1 MKKVLVIYGTR
12 PEAIKLAPLIAT
24 LKTNLNF
31 KTLVLRTNQH
41 QELLSGIWNLWGL
54 VDDFELEDFESKD
67 NISENFLEIS
77 EGILK
82 EIRLIQPHLI
92 IVQGDTYSALAGAL
106 AGFWNRIP
114 VAHVEAGL
122 RSGNPESP
130 WPEEVSRILVDDVS
144 TLRFAPTELSFQNLT
159 ANYGHNYLTGNTII
173 DSVEH
178 LQSLLKSKPY
188 LIKDFFDKHDLD
200 IERPF
205 TLFTQHR
212 RESFGV
218 KLDSIFETVAKYADH
233 GNLVY
238 FPVHMNPNVTWAA
251 TSLLRD
257 SRNIKLLPPLNY
269 LEMSILLTK
278 CSFIISDSGGLQ
290 EEAPSY
296 RKKIFITRE
305 ITERPEVISSGWGL
319 LIGGNIKIL
328 TTDGYK
334 DFLRKKVVTQNPFG
348 LPGVSKKMAQIIF
361 EFLEGL
367 K

>member
-1 MKKVLVIYGTR
+1 MKQILVIYGTR

-24 LKTNLNF
+24 LQTNTNL

-41 QELLSGIWNLWGL
+41 QELLSGIFNLWGL
-54 VDDFELEDFESKD
+54 VDDFDLADFESKD
-67 NISENFLEIS
+67 NISENFNAIG

-82 EIRLIQPHLI
+82 VIRLIQPHLI

-130 WPEEVSRILVDDVS
+130 WPEEVSRILIDNLS
-144 TLRFAPTELSFQNLT
+144 TLRFAPTELSFHNL
-159 ANYGHNYLTGNTII
+159 ASNYGQNYLTGNTVI
-173 DSVEH
+173 DSVDH
-178 LQSLLKSKPY
+178 LQSLLKSKTY
-188 LIKDFFDKHDLD
+188 LVEDFFEKHNLD
-200 IERPF
+200 IESPF
-205 TLFTQHR
+205 TLFTHHR
-212 RESFGV
+212 RESFGRN
-218 KLDSIFETVAKYADH
+218 LDSIFYTVAKFANQ

-238 FPVHMNPNVTWAA
+238 FPVHMNPSVSWAA
-251 TSLLRD
+251 TSLLGD

-278 CSFIISDSGGLQ
+278 CNFIISDSGGLQ

-305 ITERPEVISSGWGL
+305 NTERPEVISSGWGL
-319 LIGGNIKIL
+319 LTGGNMEIL
-328 TTDGYK
+328 ITDEYK
-334 DFLRKKVVTQNPFG
+334 DFLQKKVLSQNPFG
-348 LPGVSKKMAQIIF
+348 SVGVSQKMAQIIF

-367 K
+367 E